1 MYWVNNALI
10 LKPNMISMIIDAI
23 VGVKNKLQVTAQNF
37 SKAEKSLWRLYGFSF
52 SFLIETVILRGRSTM
67 FRAF

>member
-1 MYWVNNALI
+1 MI

-37 SKAEKSLWRLYGFSF
+37 SKAEKSLWRLYGFSY
-52 SFLIETVILRGRSTM
+52 SWRSYILIGNVKI
-67 FRAF
+67 RASNS

>member
-37 SKAEKSLWRLYGFSF
+37 SKAEKSLWRLYGFSY
-52 SFLIETVILRGRSTM
+52 SWRSYILTGNVKI
-67 FRAF
+67 RASNS